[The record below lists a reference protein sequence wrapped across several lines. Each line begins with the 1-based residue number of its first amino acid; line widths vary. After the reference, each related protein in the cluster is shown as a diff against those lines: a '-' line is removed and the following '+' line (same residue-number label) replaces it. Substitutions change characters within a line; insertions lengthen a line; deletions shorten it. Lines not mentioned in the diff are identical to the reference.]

1 MIFKRNIIG
10 YKQMKY
16 LDEYDGIVDADS
28 SDDAA
33 VSVEKLEILLAEAQ
47 KKLDGLAPDYV
58 PLERAEILVRMGG
71 TLVDLQRGEEAFA
84 RAKEAFD
91 IFTKTQYWDGAVQAC
106 DVMYQADQPDSM
118 AALGQGVWIAVTF
131 PVDPEL
137 TVNMLNHIVE
147 ETPNDSD
154 GAAIAAVTAHYVVDL
169 RTKDK
174 QKENLEFFTH
184 NLIASVARRHSQVE
198 NQDQFDYWFNK
209 LELNDPQL
217 FLPRLR
223 NVVDVMVQD
232 DWWIDRE
239 AIWAS
244 MPH

>member
-1 MIFKRNIIG
+1 
-10 YKQMKY
+10 MKY
-16 LDEYDGIVDADS
+16 IDEHDGMLDADS
-28 SDDAA
+28 AEDAV
-33 VSVEKLEILLAEAQ
+33 VSIEKLEILLAEAQ
-47 KKLDGLAPDYV
+47 KKLEALAPDHV
-58 PLERAEILVRMGG
+58 PLERAEMLIQMGG

-84 RAKEAFD
+84 HAREAFD
-91 IFTKTQYWDGAVQAC
+91 VFVETQYWDGAVQAC
-106 DVMYQADQPDSM
+106 DVMFQADQADNSM

-174 QKENLEFFTH
+174 QKENLEFFTN

-198 NQDQFDYWFNK
+198 NQEQFDYWFNK
-209 LELNDPQL
+209 LELNDPKF

-223 NVVDVMVQD
+223 NIVDVMVQD
-232 DWWIDRE
+232 EWWVDRD
-239 AIWAS
+239 AIWATL
-244 MPH
+244 PH

>member
-1 MIFKRNIIG
+1 
-10 YKQMKY
+10 MKY
-16 LDEYDGIVDADS
+16 LDEHEGMIDADS

-33 VSVEKLEILLAEAQ
+33 VSIEKLEILLAEAQ
-47 KKLDGLAPDYV
+47 KKLDGLASDHV
-58 PLERAEILVRMGG
+58 PLERAEMLVHMGG
-71 TLVDLQRGEEAFA
+71 TLVDLQRGEEAFSHA
-84 RAKEAFD
+84 REAFD
-91 IFTKTQYWDGAVQAC
+91 IFLETQYWDGAVQAC
-106 DVMYQADQPDSM
+106 DVMFQADQPDSM

-137 TVNMLNHIVE
+137 TVNVLNHIVE

-154 GAAIAAVTAHYVVDL
+154 GAAIAAITAHYVVEL

-174 QKENLEFFTH
+174 QKENLEFFTN
-184 NLIASVARRHSQVE
+184 NLIATVARRHSQVE
-198 NQDQFDYWFNK
+198 NQEQFDYWFNK

-232 DWWIDRE
+232 DWWVDRE
-239 AIWAS
+239 ALWATL
-244 MPH
+244 PH